1 MSNTESSLTQSTWL
15 RTGAKGPHLAVGI
28 ITGAKGCG
36 GFRSLPSQTAPL
48 QLTLPT
54 QGPHWRVPHAMHKHI
69 HTHTHALLYTH
80 ACTLTHKP
88 RITYIYSYPHR
99 HTHSFAL
106 THTVTHMHIHTHTH
120 IHTITHMLN
129 HMHAHT
135 HIYALVHTFHKSPL
149 SHTYQTHKNNDRNET
164 IDRELTIWQ
173 SP

>member
-1 MSNTESSLTQSTWL
+1 MAENWGQRASSCCWHHNGCKGMRWFQESPLPDCPSPAHPPNP
-15 RTGAKGPHLAVGI
+15 GATLK
-28 ITGAKGCG
+28 
-36 GFRSLPSQTAPL
+36 SPSC
-48 QLTLPT
+48 
-54 QGPHWRVPHAMHKHI
+54 HAQ
-69 HTHTHALLYTH
+69 A
-80 ACTLTHKP
+80 
-88 RITYIYSYPHR
+88 
-99 HTHSFAL
+99 HTHSYTCPLIHTRMHTDSQAQNYIHL
-106 THTVTHMHIHTHTH
+106 LIPTQAYTLICTHTHTVTHMHIHTHTH